1 MELKIEGRNLQISQR
16 LQMHIARKLGQVGRH
31 LPAATTAVV
40 EITSEPTRSHQERIQ
55 VQVSLNVKG
64 AIIRAERRGPSAI
77 AALNAA
83 AARLDQS
90 AARFKGQVYRSQRAR
105 QYLSVGEQQAA
116 EMFESDRELAR
127 EFAPEV
133 GDEEEARP
141 ALLNG

>member
-55 VQVSLNVKG
+55 VQVFLNVKG

-83 AARLDQS
+83 AASLDQS

-105 QYLSVGEQQAA
+105 QCLSVGG
-116 EMFESDRELAR
+116 SSRR
-127 EFAPEV
+127 RRCSSPT
-133 GDEEEARP
+133 GSWP
-141 ALLNG
+141 ASLPRKWGMRKKRGWPY